1 MLTLTRDAEHAIES
15 IVSRAGPPRIAG
27 VRISAEQS
35 RGNGESPAREVRLS
49 LIDSPQGADE
59 ALEAAEGSRV
69 FLEPD
74 AAELLDDKVLD
85 AEIEAGEIRFSL
97 HQQAD

>member
-1 MLTLTRDAEHAIES
+1 MLTLTRDAEHAIEA

-27 VRISAEQS
+27 VRISAEHS

-49 LIDSPQGADE
+49 LIDSPEDGDE
-59 ALEAAEGSRV
+59 AVEAAEGSRV

-85 AEIEAGEIRFSL
+85 AEIEQGEIRFSL

>member
-1 MLTLTRDAEHAIES
+1 V
-15 IVSRAGPPRIAG
+15 VS
-27 VRISAEQS
+27 
-35 RGNGESPAREVRLS
+35 LS
-49 LIDSPQGADE
+49 LIDSPEDGDE
-59 ALEAAEGSRV
+59 RVEAAEGAGV

-85 AEIEAGEIRFSL
+85 AEIEQGEIRFSL